1 MMFFCFT
8 GLYYVKPYFI
18 NYIIVVHYVGML
30 KNQIVCIYIWI
41 YIYIFI
47 CIYRYIYSYMY
58 IWNYIYMTVHIYIYT
73 YIYIYIYPQPVCMD
87 MFVVFQ
93 QGIYCMYVYIYTHV
107 MCMCIY
113 IYIYTLTYH
122 ICRFFCVYMAY
133 IDHLWSSLT
142 TPGSSPKISW
152 HESNWR
158 VWILSFVCICCSP
171 WFFGQHDPFSSIK
184 VWIKCVLLGKMNNI
198 T

>member
-1 MMFFCFT
+1 
-8 GLYYVKPYFI
+8 
-18 NYIIVVHYVGML
+18 ML
-30 KNQIVCIYIWI
+30 KNQIVCVYIYIWI
-41 YIYIFI
+41 YIYI
-47 CIYRYIYSYMY
+47 
-58 IWNYIYMTVHIYIYT
+58 HIYIFIYVYMELYLHDRA
-73 YIYIYIYPQPVCMD
+73 YIYIYIYIYISTARMYGYVCRLPTRY
-87 MFVVFQ
+87 
-93 QGIYCMYVYIYTHV
+93 ILYVCIYIYIHMWCV
-107 MCMCIY
+107 CVY

-171 WFFGQHDPFSSIK
+171 WFFGQYDPFSSIK
-184 VWIKCVLLGKMNNI
+184 VWIKCVLLEKMNNI